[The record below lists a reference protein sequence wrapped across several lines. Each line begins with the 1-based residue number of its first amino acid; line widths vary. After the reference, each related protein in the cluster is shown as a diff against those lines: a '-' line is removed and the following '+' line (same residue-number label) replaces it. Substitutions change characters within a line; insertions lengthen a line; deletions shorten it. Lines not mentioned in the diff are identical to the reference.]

1 MKIVTKN
8 LFYMK
13 LQSLYYVTYLA
24 LFIKKLLY
32 VSRVPTYTLIESHFS
47 SIKDKLTCFKFE
59 NLIFFNFTWWGRWSS
74 FHILQK
80 FLNTEIRS

>member
-59 NLIFFNFTWWGRWSS
+59 NLIFLTLLGGVGGHLSIFYRNF
-74 FHILQK
+74 
-80 FLNTEIRS
+80 